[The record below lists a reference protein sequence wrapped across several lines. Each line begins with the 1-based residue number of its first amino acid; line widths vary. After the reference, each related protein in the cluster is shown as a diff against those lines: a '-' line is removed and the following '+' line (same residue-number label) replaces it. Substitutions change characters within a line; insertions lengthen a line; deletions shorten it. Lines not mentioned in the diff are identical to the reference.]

1 MVKKAVAAVAAFI
14 CAVVCVLIAASL
26 LIGGGANEANA
37 ATCTGKLT
45 PVGNGTTGPGDG
57 GAAPE
62 FEGVSQDKTSQIRIP
77 LTPQG
82 HQELPRWSATQV
94 RNAATI
100 TNVAR
105 TRNLAPRA
113 AVIAVATAMQESSL
127 TNRSGGDRDSVG
139 LFQQRPSQGWGSV
152 AELTDPVYASKQFYD
167 RVVEI
172 PDWQTKPLTK
182 VAAGIQRPA
191 EELRGEYAKW
201 EQSAGSLVAEA
212 WGDHAVTSE
221 FTGCENDTSTS
232 QTASSGTVDPVTK
245 LKWKAPRT
253 PAQAIQAAR
262 KANGMSGWYRQC
274 ELFVEQAYGTR
285 AVHATANAGWQ
296 AAVTGGYAHPGDSRP
311 PPGALLYY
319 DTGEYAGHVALYL
332 GRDQVASNDVKTNGQ
347 ISIVSRKEL
356 TDGRWRLR
364 YRGWAEPRFA
374 AHPGHN
380 RI

>member
-1 MVKKAVAAVAAFI
+1 M
-14 CAVVCVLIAASL
+14 CVFIAASL
-26 LIGGGANEANA
+26 LIGGGAGEANA

-45 PVGNGTTGPGDG
+45 PVGDGTSGPGDG

-62 FEGVSQDKTSQIRIP
+62 FEGVSQDKTFQIRIP

-82 HQELPRWSATQV
+82 EQTLPRWSAAQV

-113 AVIAVATAMQESSL
+113 AVIAVAVAMQESSL
-127 TNRSGGDRDSVG
+127 NNLSGGHADSVG
-139 LFQQRPSQGWGSV
+139 LFQQRPSQGWGTVSQ
-152 AELTDPVYASKQFYD
+152 LTDPVYASKKFYD
-167 RVVEI
+167 SLVKVS
-172 PDWQTKPLTK
+172 DWQTKPLTK

-191 EELRGEYAKW
+191 EALRGEYAKW
-201 EQSAGSLVAEA
+201 EQSAGSLVADA

-221 FTGCENDTSTS
+221 FAGCDTDTSSTS
-232 QTASSGTVDPVTK
+232 QTAVSGAVDPVTK
-245 LKWKAPRT
+245 LSWKAPRS

-262 KANGMSGWYRQC
+262 KANGMSGWYRLC

-285 AVHATANAGWQ
+285 AVHASANVGWQ
-296 AAVTGGYAHPGDSRP
+296 AAVSGGYAHPGDSRP

-319 DTGEYAGHVALYL
+319 DTGEKAGHVALYL
-332 GRDQVASNDVKTNGQ
+332 GRDQVASNDIVTNGQ

-364 YRGWAEPRFA
+364 YRGWAEPRFP
-374 AHPGHN
+374 AHPGPN